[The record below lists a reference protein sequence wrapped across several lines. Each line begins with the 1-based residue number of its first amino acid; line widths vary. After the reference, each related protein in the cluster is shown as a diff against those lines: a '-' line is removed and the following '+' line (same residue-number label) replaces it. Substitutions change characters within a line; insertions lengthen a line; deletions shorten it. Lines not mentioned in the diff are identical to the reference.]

1 MLMRSL
7 ILSKQRFETQELLW
21 WANLISGRQWDA
33 SLLDLESRPLAS
45 DWFLLLLRKLYLKG
59 RRQLLTKPVPANKR
73 LERTR
78 HERASL
84 LSCVGEPLKRIY
96 KASQEK
102 KRIVLPGV
110 PNGFCFSLPA
120 PSSVFQKRT
129 GLCNRIL

>member
-1 MLMRSL
+1 MRRAL
-7 ILSKQRFETQELLW
+7 LSQ
-21 WANLISGRQWDA
+21 AA
-33 SLLDLESRPLAS
+33 H
-45 DWFLLLLRKLYLKG
+45 
-59 RRQLLTKPVPANKR
+59 NKR